1 MKIDYKQLAFILDI
15 KPVEAL
21 EKIIYVNCKIKG
33 TMTPRSCDT
42 VKEYL
47 FDKQKKN
54 SVRNHWPESLEVDLL
69 AEHLNLPTLQ
79 QSIDDIKNNYL
90 ARPGTKRWILCDYP
104 EKELKIKLKE
114 KVRIPAVP
122 QTMLKPEDVET
133 MQTEWNKR
141 YGITFS

>member
-21 EKIIYVNCKIKG
+21 EKIIYVDCKIKG
-33 TMTPRSCDT
+33 TITPRSCDT

-47 FDKQKKN
+47 FDKQKKK
-54 SVRNHWPESLEVDLL
+54 SVRNHWPESLEVSLL

-90 ARPGTKRWILCDYP
+90 VRPGTKRWILCDFP
-104 EKELKIKLKE
+104 EKELKTKLKE
-114 KVRIPAVP
+114 KVRIPAVL
-122 QTMLKPEDVET
+122 QTMLKPEDVDT
-133 MQTEWNKR
+133 IQTEWNKR